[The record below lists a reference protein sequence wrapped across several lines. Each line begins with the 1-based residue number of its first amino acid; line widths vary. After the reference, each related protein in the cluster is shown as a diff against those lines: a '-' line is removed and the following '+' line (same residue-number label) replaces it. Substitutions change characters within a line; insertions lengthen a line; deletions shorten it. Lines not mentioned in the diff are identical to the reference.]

1 MLRVI
6 ALRLVIKE
14 DKSYPGQ
21 RALPTLAPGEICI
34 WPLAARWLGARLLSA
49 LCLGARQ
56 PSAYAMGAR
65 CPNARPRGGRGIVL
79 KFFHP
84 EIYFWKKRK
93 IKYKNEKNAAN
104 RRWMGFVPFS
114 LCPLSLGWQQ
124 IS

>member
-84 EIYFWKKRK
+84 EIYFWKKQ
-93 IKYKNEKNAAN
+93 KN
-104 RRWMGFVPFS
+104 
-114 LCPLSLGWQQ
+114 
-124 IS
+124 